1 MAEGGR
7 TGGAAAASTAAA
19 RQAKGNTVNGLNL
32 WLYKTTAVSDKYVLH
47 VVPK

>member
-7 TGGAAAASTAAA
+7 RPGGAAAGG
-19 RQAKGNTVNGLNL
+19 AKGNTGNGLNL
-32 WLYKTTAVSDKYVLH
+32 WLYKTTAVSYKCLLH